1 MLEAQVYLVVEN
13 TALRVRFYG
22 LADWLSEA
30 SLENP
35 IARHIYPGAHLMRWS
50 RGFRWA
56 DTGLIELVHGSNSHQ
71 PHGNA
76 HFFLQYLQNP

>member
-22 LADWLSEA
+22 LADWLSEP

-35 IARHIYPGAHLMRWS
+35 IARHIYPGAHLM
-50 RGFRWA
+50 
-56 DTGLIELVHGSNSHQ
+56 
-71 PHGNA
+71 
-76 HFFLQYLQNP
+76 